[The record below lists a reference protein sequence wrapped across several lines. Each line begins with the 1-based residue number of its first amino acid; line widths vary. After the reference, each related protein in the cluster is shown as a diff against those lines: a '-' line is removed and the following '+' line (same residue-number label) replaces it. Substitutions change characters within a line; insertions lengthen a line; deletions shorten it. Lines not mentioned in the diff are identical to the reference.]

1 MNIGQTVRACNT
13 RRRSPIDVGQ
23 MYLVV
28 RGLGQQAGNQRAD
41 LAGPQNQHLTH
52 AMPPKK
58 GVHVSIGACVPPT
71 AIPGIRRAGSRARP
85 RSSPSTRTPRP
96 SARSWRELARLP
108 PIVVSW
114 EVENLRERLA
124 AVQRGE
130 GFLLQGGDCAESFVE
145 CESDRIAK
153 QLKVLL
159 QMSLVLLSGM
169 KKPVIRVGRMA
180 GQYAKPRSA
189 DMETRDG
196 VTLPAYRGDL
206 VNRPEF
212 TPEARRADPQ
222 LLLRGYERAALTL
235 NFVRAL
241 VDGGFADLH
250 HPEYW
255 DLGFVRH
262 AQLREAYERIARSIG
277 DALDFFESLSGK
289 RVHEATRVDF
299 FASHEGLHLLY
310 EQAQTRY
317 IARQNRWYNLST
329 HMPWIGMRTAAARGR
344 ARRVFPRHRQ
354 SDRHQDRRGHER
366 AVAAGTGDHAQSAE
380 SARAAD
386 ADPPLRRQG
395 HREVA
400 AGGDRGGA
408 SAPATR
414 CCGAAIPMHGNTE
427 TSTGGFKTRRFENI
441 LKELDLAFRIHAD
454 QGSYLGGAHIELTGE
469 DVTECTGGARG
480 LTDADLQRAYRSQVD
495 PRLNYEQ
502 ALELAMLIAER
513 SKRVS
518 LEASRAH

>member
-1 MNIGQTVRACNT
+1 MRSTDSNSWHPASWQTRKAAQQPSYDDAT
-13 RRRSPIDVGQ
+13 ALSR
-23 MYLVV
+23 VV
-28 RGLGQQAGNQRAD
+28 A
-41 LAGPQNQHLTH
+41 
-52 AMPPKK
+52 
-58 GVHVSIGACVPPT
+58 
-71 AIPGIRRAGSRARP
+71 
-85 RSSPSTRTPRP
+85 
-96 SARSWRELARLP
+96 ELARLP

-114 EVENLRERLA
+114 EIENLRERLA

-130 GFLLQGGDCAESFVE
+130 GFLLQGGDCAESFAE

-169 KKPVIRVGRMA
+169 KRPIIRVGRMA

-189 DMETRDG
+189 DLETRDG

-212 TPEARRADPQ
+212 TPEARRADPD

-255 DLGFVRH
+255 DLGFMRH
-262 AQLREAYERIARSIG
+262 AELREGYERIVRSIA
-277 DALDFFESLSGK
+277 DALDFFESLTGK
-289 RVHEATRVDF
+289 EVHDATRVDF
-299 FASHEGLHLLY
+299 FSSHEGLHLLY
-310 EQAQTRY
+310 EQAQTRF

-329 HMPWIGMRTAAARGR
+329 HMPWIGVRTAQIDGAHVEYFRGI
-344 ARRVFPRHRQ
+344 ANPIGVK
-354 SDRHQDRRGHER
+354 
-366 AVAAGTGDHAQSAE
+366 V
-380 SARAAD
+380 
-386 ADPPLRRQG
+386 
-395 HREVA
+395 
-400 AGGDRGGA
+400 
-408 SAPATR
+408 
-414 CCGAAIPMHGNTE
+414 GAAMDDQWLQQLVTTLNPNNQPGRLTLICRFGVKEVEKQLPRAIEAIRRTGHTVLWCCDPMHGNTE
-427 TSTGGFKTRRFENI
+427 TSTGGLKTRRFENI
-441 LKELDLAFRIHAD
+441 LKELDLSFRIHSEL
-454 QGSYLGGAHIELTGE
+454 GSYLGGAHIELTGD

-480 LTDADLQRAYRSQVD
+480 LTDADLIRAYRSQVD

-513 SKRVS
+513 SKRQP
-518 LEASRAH
+518 